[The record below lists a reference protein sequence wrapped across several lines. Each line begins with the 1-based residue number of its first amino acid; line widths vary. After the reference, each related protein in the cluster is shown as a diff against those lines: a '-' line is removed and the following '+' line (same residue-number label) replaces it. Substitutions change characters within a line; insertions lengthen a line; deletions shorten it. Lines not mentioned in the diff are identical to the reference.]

1 MELGTIVQVAMAMIL
16 MGILTTVKLGFNEV
30 IKGLESIDRGL
41 RNPDAP

>member
-30 IKGLESIDRGL
+30 IKGLESIDSSL
-41 RNPDAP
+41 RNPEAR

>member
-30 IKGLESIDRGL
+30 IKGLESIDSSL
-41 RNPDAP
+41 RNPD